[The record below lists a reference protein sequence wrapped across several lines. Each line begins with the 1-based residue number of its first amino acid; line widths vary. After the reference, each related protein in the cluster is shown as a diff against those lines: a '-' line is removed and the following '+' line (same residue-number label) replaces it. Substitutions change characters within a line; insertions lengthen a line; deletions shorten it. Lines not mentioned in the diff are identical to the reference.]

1 MPTFTLSG
9 RVTDASTHAAIP
21 GVLIK
26 IIAGTGTNAWKT
38 TTSDPTGHYAIP
50 GLNAGTIIV
59 EAYITGYAPLDWM
72 TTIAADTTHDFH
84 LVSATFTLKGQVT
97 DALTG
102 RPVQDALVKIVSAA
116 GSNFGKSAVTNAS
129 GHYAITGLNPGTMI
143 VEAYLA
149 YLPSDKM
156 LTLSG
161 NTTEDF
167 ALTK

>member
-1 MPTFTLSG
+1 MATYTLSG
-9 RVTDASTHAAIP
+9 KVTDVSTHAPIP
-21 GVLIK
+21 GATIK

-72 TTIAADTTHDFH
+72 TTIGADTVHDFP
-84 LVSATFTLKGQVT
+84 LVSSTFTLKGQVT

-116 GSNFGKSAVTNAS
+116 GSNFGKSAITNAT

-149 YLPSDKM
+149 YLPSDQI
-156 LTLSG
+156 LTLAG
-161 NTTEDF
+161 NATQNF

>member
-9 RVTDASTHAAIP
+9 TVTDASTHHAIP
-21 GVLIK
+21 GVTIK

-38 TTSDPTGHYAIP
+38 TTTDAAGHYTIP
-50 GLNAGTIIV
+50 GLNGGTIIV

-72 TTIAADTTHDFH
+72 TTIGADTIHDFA
-84 LVSATFTLKGQVT
+84 LVSSTFTLKGQVT

-102 RPVQDALVKIVSAA
+102 QPVQDALVKVVSAA

-129 GHYAITGLNPGTMI
+129 GHYAIHGLNPGTMI

-149 YLPSDKM
+149 YLPKDKM
-156 LTLSG
+156 LTMTG
-161 NTTEDF
+161 NAVENF